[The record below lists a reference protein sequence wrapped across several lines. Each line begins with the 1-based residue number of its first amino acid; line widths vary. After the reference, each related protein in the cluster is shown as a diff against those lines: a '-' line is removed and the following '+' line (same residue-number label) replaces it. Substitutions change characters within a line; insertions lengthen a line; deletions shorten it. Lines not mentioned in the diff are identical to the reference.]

1 MWELK
6 DIAKRWEECITS
18 LFYDGRE
25 EDDETVSYESG
36 ASILKEEVPW
46 ALQDCK
52 TGKAAGPDEVVVEM
66 LIALQED
73 GVVVLWSLFK
83 NVYETGQIPSE
94 MLKSVFIAILKN
106 LTLWSV
112 KIIEPSI

>member
-1 MWELK
+1 
-6 DIAKRWEECITS
+6 
-18 LFYDGRE
+18 
-25 EDDETVSYESG
+25 
-36 ASILKEEVPW
+36 
-46 ALQDCK
+46 
-52 TGKAAGPDEVVVEM
+52 M

-73 GVVVLWSLFK
+73 GVDVLWSLFK